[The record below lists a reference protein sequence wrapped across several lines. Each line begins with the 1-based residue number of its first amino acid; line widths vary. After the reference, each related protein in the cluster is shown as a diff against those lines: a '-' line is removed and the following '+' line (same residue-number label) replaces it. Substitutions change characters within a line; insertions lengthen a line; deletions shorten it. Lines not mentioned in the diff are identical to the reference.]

1 VTAVSASAGGAPLRQ
16 GSGGQAQRW
25 WRSHSVRVRLT
36 IWYVGA
42 MIVVLGVY
50 VAAAYAFVSRY
61 ASDKLD
67 EQLRNEFSWVY
78 ASLYQDEFGM
88 YMLTEPDRIDPEFP
102 LPWVQVWRGDRSRVV
117 YRNGEATRVH
127 VPESRSVEGEGIVT
141 LKTSDGERMRIITQ
155 RGALRGP
162 FAESRVVIQVGRLED
177 SLDAQLRDLAII
189 LVLGLPLA
197 VAVAGVG
204 GYVLASRALAP
215 IERMTSHART
225 ITAERLADRIPIDN
239 PDDEMGR
246 LAAVFNQTLGR
257 LEQSFEQMR
266 RFTSD
271 VSHQLRTPLTAIR
284 SVGEVG
290 LRAGRRDE
298 AGYRAVIG
306 SMLEETDRLAVLV
319 DRLLTLSR
327 AEMHQATVA
336 PDAVNLVELA
346 QDVVGHLG
354 VLAEEKGQSISVDAS
369 GAPTAVV
376 DRVVLR
382 QALINLVDNAI
393 KFTPIGG
400 QVSIR
405 VSGSNGIALVDVSDT
420 GPGIPATAQER
431 IFDRFYRA
439 DEASGTGTGLGLS
452 IAKGAVEANGGDLK
466 LAYSGPDGTTFRIIL
481 PRPQESG
488 SGRR

>member
-1 VTAVSASAGGAPLRQ
+1 MKLLNAPTGGARLRQ

-25 WRSHSVRVRLT
+25 WRSHSVRVHLAF
-36 IWYVGA
+36 WYVGA
-42 MIVVLGVY
+42 MIVVIGVY
-50 VAAAYAFVSRY
+50 VAAVYAFVSRN
-61 ASDKLD
+61 ASDNLNR
-67 EQLRNEFSWVY
+67 QLRDDFTWVY

-88 YMLTEPDRIDPEFP
+88 YMLTEPQRIDPDFP

-117 YRNGEATRVH
+117 YRNDEATRAP
-127 VPESRSVEGEGIVT
+127 VPESRSVVGEGIVT
-141 LKTSDGERMRIITQ
+141 LMADDGERMRIITQ

-162 FAESRVVIQVGRLED
+162 FAESRVVIQVGRSE
-177 SLDAQLRDLAII
+177 SSMDADLRDLALI
-189 LVLGLPLA
+189 LVLGLPIA

-204 GYVLASRALAP
+204 GYVLARRALAP

-225 ITAERLADRIPIDN
+225 ITAERLSDRLPVDN

-246 LAAVFNQTLGR
+246 LAGVFNQTLGR
-257 LEQSFEQMR
+257 LEQSFAQMR
-266 RFTSD
+266 RFTAD

-298 AGYRAVIG
+298 ASYRTIIG
-306 SMLEETDRLAVLV
+306 SMLEETDRLSVLV

-327 AEMHQATVA
+327 TEMHQATLT
-336 PDAVNLVELA
+336 PDSVNLAELA

-354 VLAEEKGQSISVDAS
+354 VLAEEKGQSISVEAS
-369 GAPTAVV
+369 GTPTAVA

-393 KFTPIGG
+393 KFTPAGG

-405 VSGSNGIALVDVSDT
+405 VSGSNGVALVDVSDT
-420 GPGIPATAQER
+420 GPGIPGGSQER

-439 DEASGTGTGLGLS
+439 DEEAGTGTGLGLS
-452 IAKGAVEANGGDLK
+452 IAKGAVEANGGQLTLVQSD
-466 LAYSGPDGTTFRIIL
+466 PHGTTFRIRL
-481 PRPQESG
+481 TKS
-488 SGRR
+488 

>member
-1 VTAVSASAGGAPLRQ
+1 
-16 GSGGQAQRW
+16 
-25 WRSHSVRVRLT
+25 
-36 IWYVGA
+36 
-42 MIVVLGVY
+42 
-50 VAAAYAFVSRY
+50 
-61 ASDKLD
+61 
-67 EQLRNEFSWVY
+67 
-78 ASLYQDEFGM
+78 
-88 YMLTEPDRIDPEFP
+88 
-102 LPWVQVWRGDRSRVV
+102 
-117 YRNGEATRVH
+117 
-127 VPESRSVEGEGIVT
+127 
-141 LKTSDGERMRIITQ
+141 
-155 RGALRGP
+155 
-162 FAESRVVIQVGRLED
+162 
-177 SLDAQLRDLAII
+177 
-189 LVLGLPLA
+189 VLGLPLA
-197 VAVAGVG
+197 VAFAGIG
-204 GYVLASRALAP
+204 GYVLARRALAP

-298 AGYRAVIG
+298 ASYRAVIG
-306 SMLEETDRLAVLV
+306 SMLEETDRLSVLV

-327 AEMHQATVA
+327 AEMHQADVA
-336 PDAVNLVELA
+336 PDSVNLVELA

-405 VSGSNGIALVDVSDT
+405 VSGSNGVALVDVSDT

-439 DEASGTGTGLGLS
+439 NEESGTGTGLGLS

-466 LAYSGPDGTTFRIIL
+466 LAYSGPDGTTFRITL
-481 PRPQESG
+481 PRPAEPG
-488 SGRR
+488 SPR